1 MSKPT
6 ILNVDDY
13 APGRYARTQLLRG
26 WTCEYREACIGSL
39 AHRLAALENPYLFI
53 LDVQLPDMDGF
64 EVCRRLKQE
73 HQGATLPILHV
84 SATFTSGTY
93 QAFGLDGGADGY
105 LVEPVEPAVLRATI
119 DALLRVRR
127 AERALMTLTR
137 QWEATFDGIANGI
150 VLIGPDLKILRCNAA
165 FTRMFGPGDLVQRPL
180 ADFWDRASDAVPP
193 FVRVWKSV
201 QREIGDVSRGGRWFR
216 LTVDPVSEGG
226 LMLSAVCFVSEI
238 TEARRLERERQSRFA
253 LEQQARADAEAA
265 TRAKDDF
272 LAMLGHELRN
282 PLMPIAMAVRALGA
296 RSPDDPD
303 IARAR
308 DIVERQVRY
317 LTRLVD
323 DLLDMARL
331 TRQKLQL
338 SIERIDLG
346 GVVADAV
353 EATRQQVDA
362 RRHGLT
368 VGTQKTPVWVDGDPV
383 RLAQIVVNLVTNA
396 AKFTP
401 PEGNIAITLAREDRH
416 AVLTVR
422 DDGIGIAPETLPAI
436 FEPFAQGERVVEHA
450 ERGLGI
456 GLALVRGIVEA
467 HGGAIS
473 VASDG
478 PGRGSEFVVRL
489 PVREAPPTVR
499 GRVTSLAATIEAGA
513 RVVVVEDHADSREM
527 LAQTLTLE
535 GHEVTAVADGAEAVE
550 IAEASAFDIAIVDI
564 GLRGMNGYEVARRL
578 RLRFGDAI
586 VLVAVTGY
594 GQPEDI
600 AQSRAAGFD
609 AHVTKPV
616 TADELLR
623 VLRLRTER

>member
-13 APGRYARTQLLRG
+13 APARYARTQLLRG
-26 WTCEYREACIGSL
+26 WGFEVMEAGSGAEAL
-39 AHRLAALENPYLFI
+39 RLAALENPALVI
-53 LDVQLPDMDGF
+53 LDIQLPDMDGF
-64 EVCRRLKQE
+64 EVCRRLKRN
-73 HQGATLPILHV
+73 HDGATLPILHV
-84 SATFTSGTY
+84 SATFTSGAH
-93 QAFGLDGGADGY
+93 QALGLDGGADGY

-127 AERALMTLTR
+127 AERALVTLTR

-165 FTRMFGPGDLVQRPL
+165 FARMFSPGDLVNRPV
-180 ADFWDRASDAVPP
+180 ADFWDRISDAVPP
-193 FVRVWKSV
+193 FVRVFKSG
-201 QREIGDVSRGGRWFR
+201 QREIGDVSRDGRWFR
-216 LTVDPVSEGG
+216 LTVDPVTEDGA
-226 LMLSAVCFVSEI
+226 MLSAVCFVAEI

-253 LEQQARADAEAA
+253 LEQQARAEAEAA
-265 TRAKDDF
+265 SRAKDDF

-282 PLMPIAMAVRALGA
+282 PLMPIAMAVHALSS
-296 RSPDDPD
+296 RSPDDPE

-308 DIVERQVRY
+308 DIVDRQVRY

-331 TRQKLQL
+331 TRRKLQL
-338 SIERIDLG
+338 SLERVDLG
-346 GVVADAV
+346 DVVAHAV
-353 EATRQQVDA
+353 EATRQQVDTRA
-362 RRHGLT
+362 HRLT
-368 VGTQKTPVWVDGDPV
+368 VGRPQTPVWIDGDPV

-401 PEGNIAITLAREDRH
+401 PEGNIAITLTRDDQQAI
-416 AVLTVR
+416 LSVR
-422 DDGIGIAPETLPAI
+422 DDGIGIAPEALSMI
-436 FEPFAQGERVVEHA
+436 FEPFTQGERVVERA

-456 GLALVRGIVEA
+456 GLALVRGLVEA
-467 HGGAIS
+467 HGGEID

-478 PGRGSEFVVRL
+478 PGHGSEFIVRL
-489 PVREAPPTVR
+489 PLREAPTKARTCVTPETPTMES
-499 GRVTSLAATIEAGA
+499 TA
-513 RVVVVEDHADSREM
+513 RVLVVEDHADSRTMLAEM
-527 LAQTLTLE
+527 LGLE
-535 GHEVTAVADGAEAVE
+535 GHEVTAVASGAEAVQ
-550 IAEASAFDIAIVDI
+550 IAETCRFDVAIVDI

-578 RLRFGDAI
+578 RSSLGDAI

-600 AQSRAAGFD
+600 EQSRAAGFD

-616 TADELLR
+616 SADELLG
-623 VLRLRTER
+623 VLRTRTQR